1 MAAALARDAARA
13 AQAGSAR
20 RHPRAFVAGVSG
32 EQFALSDAVR
42 LLRETRRGEAT
53 GDLVAV
59 SGADPLNLVG
69 ILLPGARIPA
79 LTGNRILYRD
89 GVPVGAVVAGEVTWL
104 MPIDAAAMREAEDML
119 IRTRADLTPAIAE
132 GSVPDAA

>member
-1 MAAALARDAARA
+1 
-13 AQAGSAR
+13 
-20 RHPRAFVAGVSG
+20 
-32 EQFALSDAVR
+32 
-42 LLRETRRGEAT
+42 
-53 GDLVAV
+53 
-59 SGADPLNLVG
+59 LNLVG